1 MNPVVQLFDDDGDV
15 FSKNF
20 KNNFNILDDK
30 RNIEVYRKK

>member
-20 KNNFNILDDK
+20 KIILIFWMI
-30 RNIEVYRKK
+30 NEI